1 MSARVWLAAGLLGG
15 CGWVQAQSAQTQS
28 LDGAALYAQH
38 CAACHQTSGVGTPG
52 LAPAIKGAHWA
63 TLGQT
68 PHYLAS
74 VLLFGLSG
82 PIVVDGQRFVGVM
95 PGFANSLTDPQLGAL
110 MDHLAQLQGRT
121 AAPQDPTALA
131 AWRSAGGNPS
141 STRALR
147 EKTLR

>member
-1 MSARVWLAAGLLGG
+1 MALAGVLMGSG
-15 CGWVQAQSAQTQS
+15 CALAQSPPTQTTQTQS
-28 LDGAALYAQH
+28 PNGAALYAQH
-38 CAACHQTSGVGTPG
+38 CAACHQTSGAGTPG

-63 TLGQT
+63 QLGQT

-74 VLLFGLSG
+74 VLLYGLSG

-95 PGFANSLTDPQLGAL
+95 PGFANSLTDPQLGAVI
-110 MDHLAQLQGRT
+110 DHVAQLQGRT
-121 AAPQDPTALA
+121 AAPQDPAVLA